1 MAKKEDNAQKKEKK
15 QRRGVH
21 FSNSREAKL
30 KLIPPFVMLAAG
42 AVTSIIM
49 VVHGCG
55 LHQFLTRLLL
65 VLFLFYVLGCV
76 LKGTLDM
83 IERQNRPPEPD
94 ESEDEVIEKGSEEE
108 KSEEEASEEGDSE
121 EETSKE

>member
-15 QRRGVH
+15 QRRGIH

-42 AVTSIIM
+42 AATSIIM
-49 VVHGCG
+49 VVRGCG
-55 LHQFLTRLLL
+55 LQQFLSRL
-65 VLFLFYVLGCV
+65 LFYVLGCI
-76 LKGTLDM
+76 LKGILDM

-94 ESEDEVIEKGSEEE
+94 EDEVIEKGSEEGN
-108 KSEEEASEEGDSE
+108 SEEEASEEGDSE
-121 EETSKE
+121 EETSEE